1 MKPQKTF
8 ITYNS
13 VLQAGLWWNF
23 IFVIASFLVFLF
35 FGILL
40 LINFNNHF
48 GPTVQI
54 ITTGIVL
61 VILAILCL
69 LLLIFPS
76 LMVGIA
82 TPLPQWLKIL
92 TGIIALLWLVFPGV
106 MILTGKVNPDS
117 SNYNKQQKN
126 FKKARTWMIA
136 TTPIITVV
144 TVSLGLTWCLPMIEN
159 LKLKIISQDYV
170 SDTFGM
176 LTFLL
181 INPIAW
187 CIILANN

>member
-1 MKPQKTF
+1 MKSQKTF

-13 VLQAGLWWNF
+13 VLQAGLCWNF
-23 IFVIASFLVFLF
+23 IFVIASFLVSLI
-35 FGILL
+35 FGVLL

-48 GPTVQI
+48 GTTGQI
-54 ITTGIVL
+54 ITTGIIL
-61 VILAILCL
+61 LILAIGCL

-76 LMVGIA
+76 LMVGI
-82 TPLPQWLKIL
+82 TTTLPHWLKIL
-92 TGIIALLWLVFPGV
+92 TGVIALLWVVFPGV

-117 SNYNKQQKN
+117 SNYNKQQQN

-136 TTPIITVV
+136 TTPIITLV

-181 INPIAW
+181 INPIAGW
-187 CIILANN
+187 LILANN